1 MKQEQARD
9 PPLCHSDNQGGDG
22 ASGGERGGERRLR
35 APLHLSGAGW
45 PGWDCALSLSPARG
59 GIGFSPG
66 NFPHGPGSQRE
77 EAAAWPG
84 PDGGDGGAQ
93 MLQALGQLAGEP
105 WAPEAWGAG
114 WGPEH
119 PHRAGHGLP
128 SGCSLS
134 IYSVR
139 FPDTISFEPRG
150 TWAGLCARSRT
161 GRGGTE
167 K

>member
-1 MKQEQARD
+1 MFAVRVQTALEENEARAG
-9 PPLCHSDNQGGDG
+9 PRPSLRHSDNRGGDG

-66 NFPHGPGSQRE
+66 NFPRGPGSQRE

-93 MLQALGQLAGEP
+93 MLQALGHLAGEP
-105 WAPEAWGAG
+105 WAPGSGGCGVGTRAPTPGRARAPERVF
-114 WGPEH
+114 PEH
-119 PHRAGHGLP
+119 LLGPLP
-128 SGCSLS
+128 RHDL
-134 IYSVR
+134 I
-139 FPDTISFEPRG
+139 
-150 TWAGLCARSRT
+150 
-161 GRGGTE
+161 
-167 K
+167 